1 MGLFDAIREKATE
14 LLSGATDK
22 VEGIVGDI
30 PGGQA
35 IEDLPATAA
44 GAVSE
49 AVPETLP
56 DVTGSITDVTDAAT
70 GSVTETAEA
79 VGEQVDPYRP

>member
-44 GAVSE
+44 DAASGAV
-49 AVPETLP
+49 P
-56 DVTGSITDVTDAAT
+56 DVTGSITDVTDTAT
-70 GSVTETAEA
+70 DSVSDSVTEAAES
-79 VGEQVDPYRP
+79 VGEKVDPYRP